1 MFVPA
6 EVVGEVDTKVFDR
19 IQRVQD
25 LSFKLIDMNIRM
37 TVSCD
42 V

>member
-6 EVVGEVDTKVFDR
+6 EVVGEVDTKEFDR
-19 IQRVQD
+19 MQRVQD
-25 LSFKLIDMNIRM
+25 LSFKLIDIRM